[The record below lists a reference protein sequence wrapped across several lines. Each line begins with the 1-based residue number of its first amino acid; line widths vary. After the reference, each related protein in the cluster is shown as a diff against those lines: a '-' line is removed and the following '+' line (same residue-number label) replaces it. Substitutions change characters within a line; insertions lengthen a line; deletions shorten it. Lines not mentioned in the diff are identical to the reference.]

1 MGAEA
6 PKIRTAP
13 EAAERTIERHSPAM
27 RRQSGRRC
35 EWSEAKKT
43 VETRVASVDGEQAL
57 RCETGKKTDHEN
69 TSREWSDGGCE
80 HMPF

>member
-1 MGAEA
+1 M
-6 PKIRTAP
+6 IRTAP
-13 EAAERTIERHSPAM
+13 EAAERTIGRHSPAM
-27 RRQSGRRC
+27 RRPSGLRC
-35 EWSEAKKT
+35 EWSAEKT
-43 VETRVASVDGEQAL
+43 VETLVPNGVGEQPL